1 VARVR
6 AAQRWYVGCTYF
18 EDAMTLRYTHKDS
31 RKDGPQPLKDQEAE
45 PHRKAAEYY
54 EASARSHRRAAEAH
68 ERGDQDAAD
77 HHSSEAVHQHQDGE
91 RHEERARRHHPHP
104 PE

>member
-1 VARVR
+1 MH
-6 AAQRWYVGCTYF
+6 YF
-18 EDAMTLRYTHKDS
+18 EDVMTLRYTIRDS
-31 RKDGPQPLKDQEAE
+31 RTAPTQGPRRQDAE

-77 HHSSEAVHQHQDGE
+77 HHSSEAVQQHQDGE
-91 RHEERARRHHPHP
+91 RHEERAKKHHPLP

>member
-1 VARVR
+1 
-6 AAQRWYVGCTYF
+6 
-18 EDAMTLRYTHKDS
+18 MTLRYTVKES
-31 RKDGPQPLKDQEAE
+31 RTSGTQGPKRQNAE

-54 EASARSHRRAAEAH
+54 EASARAHRRAAEAH

-77 HHSSEAVHQHQDGE
+77 HHSSEAVQQHQDGE
-91 RHEERARRHHPHP
+91 RHEERAKQHHPLP